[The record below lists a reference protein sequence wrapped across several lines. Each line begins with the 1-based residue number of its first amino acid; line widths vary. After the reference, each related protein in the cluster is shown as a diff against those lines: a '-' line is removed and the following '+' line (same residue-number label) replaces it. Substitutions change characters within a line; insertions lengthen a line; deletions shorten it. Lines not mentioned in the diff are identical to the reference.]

1 MQVLEK
7 IWNYERL
14 LMEFPAETRIE
25 LINQS
30 IFMPPAPSTE
40 HQRYSRKLEFK
51 LIEFVESKDLGEVF
65 DTPYD
70 VIFDENTIVQ
80 PDLIFISKENAKIIS
95 KRACEGVPDLLV
107 EIISPSTFH
116 RDSVEKFQLYEQ
128 FGVKE
133 YWLIEP
139 ANQVIEV
146 FRLENDKYV
155 LHSFVHAE
163 EGEEIES
170 CILQGFK
177 LKRKDIFS
185 K

>member
-1 MQVLEK
+1 M
-7 IWNYERL
+7 
-14 LMEFPAETRIE
+14 
-25 LINQS
+25 LI
-30 IFMPPAPSTE
+30 
-40 HQRYSRKLEFK
+40 
-51 LIEFVESKDLGEVF
+51 
-65 DTPYD
+65 
-70 VIFDENTIVQ
+70 
-80 PDLIFISKENAKIIS
+80 
-95 KRACEGVPDLLV
+95 

-155 LHSFVHAE
+155 LHSFVNVEA
-163 EGEEIES
+163 GEEIES
-170 CILQGFK
+170 CLLQGFK